1 MTEDRIPEFAIV
13 GHPNEGKSS
22 VVSTLSEDDSVRIS
36 SRPGETVICQV
47 FPVTVDEKEIIRFT
61 DTPGF
66 QNPKK
71 ILAWMRN
78 YQATNGCIV
87 HAFRETHAQDPTF
100 KEDCELFQPIE
111 RGAGI
116 IYIADG
122 SRPVRKVDLAEMEV
136 FRLTGRPRM
145 AIINSKEDNTDYLE
159 EWKNEFRKHFNAIR
173 VFNAHKATYAERID
187 LLESLK
193 SIDQDWASSLDT
205 VISAFKEDW
214 KQRNV
219 KTARNISDML
229 EECLTFSMT
238 KNFTELTDED
248 ALKKRLSE
256 DFNRSIEKIEKNTHQ
271 KIRKLFKHNI
281 FNYDLSS
288 HSILKE
294 DLFSEKTWKF
304 LGLTPKQLTAAAG
317 VTGVAIGAALDI
329 VAAGLTFGV
338 FTALGGLLGAG
349 WVALG
354 GGKKLAKTKVVGV
367 NLGGQQ
373 IRIGSITNIQ
383 FMYVLLDRALIIY
396 SHIINWAHGRR
407 EYKQE
412 LISDKGEKSGYTS
425 GWDNR
430 TKNMCNAF
438 FISIKKNDETKK
450 EQAGRAFR
458 ETLEEELLGISRS
471 ERRVY

>member
-1 MTEDRIPEFAIV
+1 M
-13 GHPNEGKSS
+13 
-22 VVSTLSEDDSVRIS
+22 
-36 SRPGETVICQV
+36 
-47 FPVTVDEKEIIRFT
+47 
-61 DTPGF
+61 
-66 QNPKK
+66 
-71 ILAWMRN
+71 
-78 YQATNGCIV
+78 
-87 HAFRETHAQDPTF
+87 
-100 KEDCELFQPIE
+100 
-111 RGAGI
+111 
-116 IYIADG
+116 
-122 SRPVRKVDLAEMEV
+122 
-136 FRLTGRPRM
+136 
-145 AIINSKEDNTDYLE
+145 
-159 EWKNEFRKHFNAIR
+159 
-173 VFNAHKATYAERID
+173 
-187 LLESLK
+187 
-193 SIDQDWASSLDT
+193 
-205 VISAFKEDW
+205 
-214 KQRNV
+214 
-219 KTARNISDML
+219 TARNISDML
-229 EECLTFSMT
+229 EEFLTFSMT

-248 ALKKRLSE
+248 ELKKRLSE

-294 DLFSEKTWKF
+294 DLFSEKTWQF

-317 VTGVAIGAALDI
+317 MTGCAIGTAFDI

-349 WVALG
+349 WTALG

-373 IRIGSITNIQ
+373 IRIGPITNIQ

-396 SHIINWAHGRR
+396 SHIINWSHGRR

-412 LISDKGEKSGYTS
+412 LISDKGEKTGYTS

-430 TKNMCNAF
+430 TKNKCNAF